1 MNKVLIAFCLFFMFS
16 FANAHPQDG
25 LSPEGLLRY
34 YIKVFN
40 QENASALEDVYH
52 FPNVKIQSGKL
63 VIQES
68 KGVPVDY
75 VALKKSGWK
84 YSQIHRIKA
93 LTEGANSAL
102 LEMDYS
108 RYDANGNDL
117 LRLTGF
123 YVLTKNAGY
132 WQILSFTNIGAPALD
147 TPTR

>member
-1 MNKVLIAFCLFFMFS
+1 MNKVLMAFCMLFTVS
-16 FANAHPQDG
+16 FASAHPQDG
-25 LSPEGLLRY
+25 LSSEGLLRY

-40 QENASALEDVYH
+40 QEDASALEDVYH

-63 VIQES
+63 VVQES
-68 KGVPVDY
+68 KGTPIDY
-75 VALKKSGWK
+75 AALKKSGWK
-84 YSQIHRIKA
+84 YSKVNRIKVIS
-93 LTEGANSAL
+93 EGANSAL

-108 RYDANGNDL
+108 RYDANDKNF